1 MADYIKKVEEFHRTF
16 GAPVLEKPQ
25 IPSKERCELR
35 ITLLQEELDELKEA
49 IANNDIAEA
58 ADAFGDLMV
67 ILSGSIL
74 EFGMGEKFDQV
85 FNDIHKSNMS
95 KACTSQQE
103 AIETLLRYKEKD
115 GTEGYYVEKDGKWI
129 VYRKGDDK
137 VLKSIG
143 YTPANPGSII
153 NG

>member
-49 IANNDIAEA
+49 IANNDIVEV
-58 ADAFGDLMV
+58 ADALGDLQV

>member
-16 GAPVLEKPQ
+16 GAPVLESPQ
-25 IPSKERCELR
+25 IPPKERCELR

-58 ADAFGDLMV
+58 ADALGDLQV

-74 EFGMGEKFDQV
+74 EFGMGDKFDQV
-85 FNDIHKSNMS
+85 FDDIHQSNMS

-103 AIETLLRYKEKD
+103 AIETLMHYKEKD

-143 YTPANPGSII
+143 YIPANPGTII
-153 NG
+153 KG

>member
-1 MADYIKKVEEFHRTF
+1 MADYIKMVEEFHRTF

-35 ITLLQEELDELKEA
+35 VTLLQEELDELKEA

-74 EFGMGEKFDQV
+74 EFGLGDKFDKV
-85 FNDIHKSNMS
+85 FEDIHNSNMS

-103 AIETLLRYKEKD
+103 AIETLSHYKKKD
-115 GTEGYYVEKDGKWI
+115 GTEGYYVEKDGKWL
-129 VYRKGDDK
+129 VYRKEDDK
-137 VLKSIG
+137 ILKSIG
-143 YTPANPGSII
+143 YTPANPETII

>member
-74 EFGMGEKFDQV
+74 EFGMGDKFDQV

>member
-16 GAPVLEKPQ
+16 GAPVLESPQ

-58 ADAFGDLMV
+58 ADALGDLQV

-74 EFGMGEKFDQV
+74 EFGMGDKFDQV
-85 FNDIHKSNMS
+85 FDDIHQSNMS

-103 AIETLLRYKEKD
+103 AIETLMHYKEKD

-143 YTPANPGSII
+143 YTPANPGTII
-153 NG
+153 KG

>member
-49 IANNDIAEA
+49 IANNDIVEV
-58 ADAFGDLMV
+58 ADALGDLQV

-85 FNDIHKSNMS
+85 FDDIHQSNMS

-103 AIETLLRYKEKD
+103 AIETLLHYKDKD

-143 YTPANPGSII
+143 YTPANPGSCF
-153 NG
+153 